1 MPVNVSYP
9 EVCHGFDLDIGL
21 RDAACD
27 ANVVPVRRAIANLSI
42 GMDVDDAYYSVREL
56 REAMVMVFEGSPKG
70 REKLASVLA
79 AACDDFQRAIYYALA
94 GRGIGDALEA
104 LDWLLAILKARGKLA
119 ASLSRQRIYR
129 RALISPYVSEEPEGP
144 LVSPDR
150 GFELGKSWSVERGP
164 GPY

>member
-1 MPVNVSYP
+1 MRANVTYS
-9 EVCHGFDLDIGL
+9 EACHGFDLDIEL
-21 RDAACD
+21 RDAGCD
-27 ANVVPVRRAIANLSI
+27 VNIIPMRRAVANLCI

-56 REAMVMVFEGSPKG
+56 REAMVMVFEGVPKG
-70 REKLASVLA
+70 REKLTTVLA
-79 AACDDFQRAIYYALA
+79 TACDDFQRAIYYALA

-104 LDWLLAILKARGKLA
+104 LDWLLAILRCRGKLA

-129 RALISPYVSEEPEGP
+129 RPLVSPYVSEEPEGP
-144 LVSPDR
+144 LVAPDR